1 LKTMRKKIISCI
13 LVLAMVF
20 GVLQGTG
27 VPVKA
32 DPGTQARVDLEAYV
46 CGENLIIIPTV
57 SASEETPTS
66 APSGGTITYKYSVLN
81 TEDVDAEVEEIALTE
96 GEETSDPWITMASGQ
111 SATEKFLWPIPD
123 TLKGKT
129 ISIICTYTGDN
140 YYPDSDGE
148 CPDVTL
154 SAPDINGIPKV
165 TRNGNTYSVSLSANR
180 ATVMGEEAYYY
191 YYSITP
197 YTNSGYNKA
206 DISDF
211 VSKINAC
218 RESEETYKE
227 TYSGFG
233 EIAYDEQSAMSCTID
248 IDGSKFT
255 EGFYVLQIAVAEYW
269 GNISEIYVSDP
280 FRTPIT
286 FTAADIEASC
296 DAGLV
301 YKGEN
306 LAPKVTLTAKDNSD
320 EVRKAETTAWLEKV
334 NAEINNSETPDPL
347 TFAFLR
353 TNEWD
358 GTPAVN
364 VASGPAITLAG
375 TYEIYATGTYGGDT
389 IKSESLG
396 TVSVARDKATPSVT
410 LRSKVSVLDKK
421 ADLTVELKGVDTY
434 STPTEGTIEYLYSE
448 DNGEKWMSIVDK
460 QTISATYT
468 WYVPDNLKST
478 KVMLKAIYSG
488 DDEYYTA
495 ESEALTVD
503 FSLTEQYN
511 SEDLFA
517 SIDNNIE
524 CVYTGEDYASK
535 IVLSVISEDAARKTS
550 IDTWLKDAIKNNQLK
565 FSFKKVK
572 DGNNNNITTPV
583 TTEKIIDAGTY
594 TVYVSDKRASNLIEN
609 ESMGI
614 IVVEKVDQEVPD
626 ADPVITATASEDR
639 LSYNL
644 KVDISGAGNLE
655 GKTVEYSIDGDNY
668 GDVNT
673 YTVSKQE
680 GTQETV
686 SFRVRFAATE
696 NYNES
701 EAVTAE
707 FKADVSEKPKI
718 TEETE
723 FEETFT
729 VTIAANSIDDEIY
742 YTLDGTTP
750 SLNGDMA
757 YGAFIT
763 TIDKTTTVSAMVV
776 GKDKFLGPVATA
788 TYTKKAEEKNPSPSP
803 ADNPSPTPAD
813 EPSGIPTQDPSTNNE
828 EKTIVITSSSETNKL
843 LVAETESE
851 TINLMAV
858 LKASGL
864 DNRAILWSV
873 STPGIVSL
881 DTYYSKSE
889 EAINVTA
896 KKVGT
901 VKITAMAEADRSIKD
916 DIEITVENKHNHA
929 YTVNFNWISV
939 ADNVADTVVK
949 ATATCS
955 VGGETVSVTD
965 LTLTNKMVGTTIE
978 YTASAKDPDGKI
990 YYSYKNVD
998 KKGVIRDGRAGQ
1010 VLSGDLVIVGLEEE
1024 YPYTGKKITPDFYV
1038 MDGDVVLAKGGDYS
1052 VKYTK
1057 NKYVGEAT
1065 IEISGK
1071 GNYKDKNAVAKFK
1084 IYDPV
1089 QRAKDEG
1096 VTLVAGV
1103 KSIDKIQGS
1112 FVYNGKAQYPATIT
1126 VNLNTK
1132 PKSTLT
1138 LTHEGDGVYT
1148 NEGDATVV
1156 ISVVNNVNK
1165 GAAVVAAVGADGKVK
1180 TKAFSIK
1187 AAEISSAKVIEGL
1200 EAAYSS
1206 KGAIPAGLE
1215 VNWKN
1220 VDEEEVDLIAKQ
1232 DFTVKYSNNKAVGTG
1247 KIKLTGKGNF
1257 KGKLE
1262 SSFAIK
1268 PLEVDE
1274 IDAVEAFDKVKAG
1287 KLKVTVLDKQGFKVP
1302 DKKLSV
1308 TVLNEEGTAI
1318 DGKTK
1323 LTAGTKITVVVKS
1336 ADPTSVVIA
1345 EDGISKDAVVGTK
1358 MGSVKVDAKKLTK
1371 TYTGEA
1377 IELTEEDMGSVIVTY
1392 KKTPLVYGEDFVIVG
1407 YANNVNKGSMTVT
1420 IAGTGE
1426 DNGRGVFSSTKTF
1439 KVKIVP
1445 KSFQ

>member
-1 LKTMRKKIISCI
+1 MKKKS
-13 LVLAMVF
+13 
-20 GVLQGTG
+20 GTG
-27 VPVKA
+27 KFIRAIAILLVIILALPQNPLVEIFDAGLVKA
-32 DPGTQARVDLEAYV
+32 HADIAKYDPSMYIELTAFKNTLVITPEVIGDYRAGNLDPTGTL
-46 CGENLIIIPTV
+46 
-57 SASEETPTS
+57 
-66 APSGGTITYKYSVLN
+66 TYKYCIGTEVLSPEWK
-81 TEDVDAEVEEIALTE
+81 TI
-96 GEETSDPWITMASGQ
+96 ASGQ
-111 SATEKFLWPIPD
+111 SLTEPYYWDFSEAGIQ
-123 TLKGKT
+123 GKEIT
-129 ISIICTYTGDN
+129 INVCYSGDDN
-140 YYPDSDGE
+140 YNSIVVNEFTSITKPVVNSVSE
-148 CPDVTL
+148 
-154 SAPDINGIPKV
+154 I
-165 TRNGNTYSVSLSANR
+165 TRNGSEYKFTINGSKYICYYYLLTPYKADGVYDLDEVEIKNKAREYSEYYYEDNNTYFGFDEVAADPD
-180 ATVMGEEAYYY
+180 ATEIIKEVTVDG
-191 YYSITP
+191 T
-197 YTNSGYNKA
+197 
-206 DISDF
+206 DF
-211 VSKINAC
+211 
-218 RESEETYKE
+218 
-227 TYSGFG
+227 
-233 EIAYDEQSAMSCTID
+233 DP
-248 IDGSKFT
+248 
-255 EGFYVLQIAVAEYW
+255 GFYVLLLVLSDAN
-269 GNISEIYVSDP
+269 GNLCDKVITSP
-280 FRTPIT
+280 FRTSIT
-286 FTAADIEASC
+286 FTADDIAASC
-296 DAGLV
+296 DTGLV
-301 YKGEN
+301 YKGEDII
-306 LAPKVTLTAKDNSD
+306 PTVTLTAKDNTDTLRKKETTTWLSK
-320 EVRKAETTAWLEKV
+320 VKAETT
-334 NAEINNSETPDPL
+334 NPL

-358 GTPAVN
+358 GTETTN

-375 TYEIYATGTYGGDT
+375 TYEIYATGTYDGDT
-389 IKSESLG
+389 ITSECLG
-396 TVSVARDKATPSVT
+396 TVEVARDKAVPSVNIA
-410 LRSKVSVLDKK
+410 SDVSILDKK
-421 ADLTVELKGVDTY
+421 AELSVELTGVKTY
-434 STPTEGTIEYLYSE
+434 STPTGGTVDYLYSTDDGSTWIAIAE
-448 DNGEKWMSIVDK
+448 AQEI
-460 QTISATYT
+460 TYTYT
-468 WYVPDNLKST
+468 WSIPDDLMSE
-478 KVMLKAIYSG
+478 KVKLKAVYSG

-495 ESEALTVD
+495 ESKVQTVD
-503 FSLTEQYN
+503 FTLTERYT
-511 SEDLFA
+511 EADLTA
-517 SIDNNIE
+517 AIDKDAE
-524 CVYTGEDYASK
+524 YEYTGAPQTPEV
-535 IVLSVISEDAARKTS
+535 ILSVITADTGRKANIEGWLNDA
-550 IDTWLKDAIKNNQLK
+550 KNNKYLI
-565 FSFKKVK
+565 FSFKQIK
-572 DGNNNNITTPV
+572 DGNGTAV
-583 TTEKIIDAGTY
+583 TTAKTSETITDAGSY
-594 TVYVSDKRASNLIEN
+594 EIFVSDKRASNLIKNVSLGTIEVKKA
-609 ESMGI
+609 EQEAPDTDPAI
-614 IVVEKVDQEVPD
+614 I
-626 ADPVITATASEDR
+626 ATASEDR
-639 LSYNL
+639 LSYTL
-644 KVDISGAGNLE
+644 SADISGVQNAT
-655 GKTVEYSIDGDNY
+655 GKTVEYSTDGVNY
-668 GDVNT
+668 GTENT
-673 YTVSKQE
+673 YIVSKQE

-686 SFRVRFAATE
+686 SFKVRFAATK

-858 LKASGL
+858 LKASGI

-881 DTYYSKSE
+881 DTYYSKSK

-929 YTVNFNWISV
+929 YTVNFNWIAV
-939 ADNVADTVVK
+939 AYAAANTKVE

-955 VGGETVSVTD
+955 VGSETVPVTD

-998 KKGVIRDGRAGQ
+998 EKGVVRDGRAGQ
-1010 VLSGDLVIVGLEEE
+1010 VLSGDLVIVGLEVE

-1052 VKYTK
+1052 VKYTNNK
-1057 NKYVGEAT
+1057 NVGEAT

-1084 IYDPV
+1084 IYDPF

-1096 VTLVAGV
+1096 VTLAAGV
-1103 KSIDKIQGS
+1103 KSIAKIQGS

-1165 GAAVVAAVGADGKVK
+1165 GTAVVAAVGADGKVK
-1180 TKAFSIK
+1180 TKTFSIK

-1274 IDAVEAFDKVKAG
+1274 IDAIEAFDKVKAG
-1287 KLKVTVLDKQGFKVP
+1287 KLKVTVLDKQGFEVP

-1336 ADPTSVVIA
+1336 ADPASVVIA

-1377 IELTEEDMGSVIVTY
+1377 IELTEEDMGSVNVTY
-1392 KKTPLVYGEDFVIVG
+1392 KKNPLVYGEDFVIIG